1 MPTIVL
7 RDSGETDVG
16 YLVAAGAEPLSTLGQ
31 REVALVS
38 LPLPNISE
46 LAVFVRR
53 HKNSKFS
60 ATVAPRT
67 AGYAFAFQVTRKLQI
82 SLHIG
87 ADGSGSWIVPG
98 IGQGTCKALLT

>member
-16 YLVAAGAEPLSTLGQ
+16 YLVAAGADPLSTLGQ
-31 REVALVS
+31 REVVLMS

-46 LAVFVRR
+46 LASFVRR
-53 HKNSKFS
+53 QRNAKFS
-60 ATVAPRT
+60 ATVASRT
-67 AGYAFAFQVTRKLQI
+67 DGYTFAFQVTRKVQV

-87 ADGSGSWIVPG
+87 ADGSGSWVVPG
-98 IGQGTCKALLT
+98 IGQGTCKALLA